1 MKVYNSMTWAIQKRT
16 LNKSSVSWAVAR
28 DSNVT
33 LAPQQYVSSG
43 LKRGVGEKEE
53 KEDEDFIFRYR
64 ILFKY
69 HLGKR
74 QQIGNLKIVLP
85 TENN

>member
-1 MKVYNSMTWAIQKRT
+1 MYHQ
-16 LNKSSVSWAVAR
+16 
-28 DSNVT
+28 
-33 LAPQQYVSSG
+33 G
-43 LKRGVGEKEE
+43 LKGGVGEKEE

-64 ILFKY
+64 IVFKY